1 MSREGITTL
10 IYGVTIEVAI
20 RDLLGAGTDAIV
32 NPANSG
38 LSHGG
43 GLAAEILAAA
53 GPALEAESE
62 AYIREHGPLKV
73 GYVAA
78 TTAGNMQHK
87 GVIHLVG
94 PRLGD
99 GDEENKIARGVIRA
113 LKLCDEKG
121 WRSIAFPTISA
132 GLFSVPAEVSA
143 RGMRAGIRYYL
154 KNSDASGLERIRIC
168 CTQGHYGA
176 FVGVFG

>member
-1 MSREGITTL
+1 MSREGITSL
-10 IYGVTIEVAI
+10 IYGVTIEVAV
-20 RDLLGAGTDAIV
+20 RDLLGANTDVIV

-53 GPALEAESE
+53 GPELEAECE
-62 AYIREHGPLKV
+62 TYIREHGPLKV
-73 GYVAA
+73 GYACA
-78 TTAGNMQHK
+78 TTAGHMTHK

-113 LKLCDEKG
+113 LKICDERG
-121 WRSIAFPTISA
+121 WRSIAFPAISA
-132 GLFSVPAEVSA
+132 GLFSVPVESSA
-143 RGMRAGIRYYL
+143 RGLRAGIRYYL
-154 KNSDASGLERIRIC
+154 KNTDDSGLERIRIC
-168 CTQGHYGA
+168 CTQEHYEA
-176 FVGVFG
+176 FAKVF